1 VAFVTSLDLR
11 AMARALDGEVAGRQ
25 VLAPGPGHG
34 PRDRSL
40 SVRPSTSALGGFV
53 VHSYADDPF
62 DLCRDHVAGRIGLDL
77 NAWRLQ
83 GRGVARPAP
92 TFAPREPRPEPDRAG
107 KVARAAALW
116 AEAMPPQGTVVERYL
131 ASRGLELPPGAD
143 AIRFHP
149 GCPWREDNGT
159 IVRVPAML
167 AAMRAVDGDTITGI
181 HRTQLTPEGTKV
193 DRRMLG
199 AAAGAAIKLDA
210 DPEVTLGLAVGE
222 GIESVLAA
230 RQLGIRPAWALT
242 SAGAMATLPVL
253 PGIEALTHLAE
264 NDSASARAVEACA
277 SRWHGAGREVIV
289 IEPMTGSDL
298 NDALM
303 SRRAA

>member
-1 VAFVTSLDLR
+1 VAAVTALDLR

-40 SVRPSTSALGGFV
+40 SVRPSMSAPGGFV
-53 VHSYADDPF
+53 VHSYAGDPF

-92 TFAPREPRPEPDRAG
+92 TFAPREPRPEPDRAS

-116 AEAMPPQGTVVERYL
+116 TEAMPPQGTVVERYL

-167 AAMRAVDGDTITGI
+167 AAMRAIDDDDVMAV
-181 HRTQLTPEGTKV
+181 HRTRLTNAGEKLG
-193 DRRMLG
+193 RRMIG
-199 AAAGAAIKLDA
+199 IAAGAAIKVDA
-210 DPEVTLGLAVGE
+210 DDMVTLGLHVAE
-222 GIESVLAA
+222 GVETALAG
-230 RQLGIRPAWALT
+230 RQLGLGPVWALA

-253 PGIEALTHLAE
+253 PGIETLTLLAE
-264 NDSASARAVEACA
+264 NDPASARAVEACA